1 MLIISSDQQNFI
13 NTDAILRDV
22 VKEDNNELA
31 SQKKQV
37 ESSEEAVL
45 IRFKIKL
52 EILSDELWENFV
64 KEKRDLLKLVVSDIL
79 FILNES
85 LLHLINYGSKSILAA
100 YVCSEKDLEILLPIY
115 ELVFGIRSSENEP
128 IYGKLIKHYF
138 QTHETLRFIELENKW
153 YFLIELCISMRYVN
167 VFSIEN
173 LKMFQKRTRY
183 GKSLISELMH
193 YAFPSTL
200 EIQDTINPSLFYDNV
215 YGLPESKISSFISPD
230 KLNTNLLPFQKKA
243 VEWMLKREKCIPNT
257 LDYGK
262 DNIPPT
268 WEASID
274 VDGKQIYYNKVY
286 GIICSSII
294 DVKNTFTD
302 IDGGILAEEMGL
314 GKTVEVI
321 ALILKNEKKKISESE
336 KVFDSYTESYVIAS
350 KTTLIITPISILQQ
364 WITEFSKLAP
374 HLKVLH
380 YVGLKN
386 LSSNLSIKD
395 LIEYD
400 VIITSYNVL
409 SFEIHHTKLMPERSL
424 RYGKKYIPKLSPLVQ
439 IQFWR
444 VCLDEAQ
451 MIETGVSNAS
461 LAALS
466 IPRVHAWCIT
476 GTPVRNS
483 LSDLYGLLLF
493 LRFYPFNCNKIWKRL
508 IDDPRNASAFVSLFK
523 LITCRHTKKYIGD
536 QVILPKQERIIL
548 LLDFTPI
555 EEHNYSFLLKQALEE
570 IGFNDQK
577 NPASIDWNFNDFK
590 DKMRHWLL
598 RLRQTCCQMQVGT
611 VNKMNLGGQLIMLSE
626 ALNVMLKKV
635 NDTIDNDERSL
646 YTLKFTIGR
655 LYESKNKPQ
664 EALDIWLPILKIVQ
678 DKMELFEQEIEK
690 IRQHSLIDSKNEI
703 KNSIDTID
711 ENTSTNYYST
721 EEKKTPIKS
730 IQTHIRHWRSLAHRL
745 TFFIAT
751 AYYQLG
757 NKEKEDEYY
766 SKAEQIR
773 REILSETESKALFLM
788 KKLSQRAENDDFI
801 TIPKLNLSEIINNI
815 HSSHNKSL
823 LDIIKKLNNQ
833 AEKINEWR
841 QKIIKLSLCALVD
854 HNENVTGEE
863 YIKSLD
869 IMEDAY
875 QYLEAL
881 RSAIASRIET
891 LNGEKSFLTIVET
904 QSRLSSQQTQLRHQ
918 LTYITEELRPTP
930 SLSLK
935 SIIDDLHIS
944 KQINDTNIEGKKY
957 RKIQNISN
965 FETYRLPE
973 ILKNEIKITVKLE
986 KEISDLSYLHNARIE
1001 YYRQL
1006 QIISDY
1012 VAELDE
1018 ELLEPQNYAK
1028 KMKELDEKIKSYELT
1043 IHSNQGR
1050 LRYLKYLSK
1059 ISSNK
1064 SEMDEICVICQNIFD
1079 FGILTECGHIFCKF
1093 CMMRWLTEHQ
1103 TCPSCK
1109 TEIKE
1114 TNYYNIVH
1122 NSSKTNNILKD
1133 PNIYSLNH
1141 QDSKK
1146 KYNEFNKM
1154 FLEIKNIKL
1163 KESYGVKVDMIV
1175 KHILWMRKGDSIGP
1189 KSVIFSQWKEMLDI
1203 LHHAFTNNGIKFSRL
1218 DTVITKSK
1226 KKGNIENDPVARFKN
1241 DNSIEVFMLHAR
1253 SQSAGLTLTNAT
1265 NVFLCEPLVNIAIE
1279 LQAIS
1284 RIHRIGQNKQ
1294 TFVWLYII
1302 RGTIEE
1308 KIVKLTEKK
1317 RAQFAERYN
1326 NTSKNLYDN
1335 SNLND
1340 LSEKELQK
1348 NINKLTD
1355 TTGEIIEN
1363 NALLY
1368 LWGKQ

>member
-1 MLIISSDQQNFI
+1 MLIIPSDQQNFI
-13 NTDAILRDV
+13 NTDVILKEV
-22 VKEDNNELA
+22 VKEDNNELI

-37 ESSEEAVL
+37 ESDKEAVL
-45 IRFKIKL
+45 VRFKIRL
-52 EILSDELWENFV
+52 EILDDELWKGIV
-64 KEKRDLLKLVVSDIL
+64 KERRELLKLGVSNI
-79 FILNES
+79 FFTLNES
-85 LLHLINYGSKSILAA
+85 LLHLINYESKSIIAA
-100 YVCSEKDLEILLPIY
+100 YVCSEADLEVLLPVY
-115 ELVFGIRSSENEP
+115 EFIFGIRSSYNDP
-128 IYGKLIKHYF
+128 IYGKLIKDYL
-138 QTHETLRFIELENKW
+138 QTYETMRFIELENKW
-153 YFLIELCISMRYVN
+153 HFMIELCISMRYITE
-167 VFSIEN
+167 FSIEN
-173 LKMFQKRTRY
+173 LKIFQKRTRY
-183 GKSLISELMH
+183 GKSLVSELMN

-200 EIQDTINPSLFYDNV
+200 EIQDTINMSLFYDNV
-215 YGLPESKISSFISPD
+215 CGLPKSKASNFISPD

-243 VEWMLKREKCIPNT
+243 VEWMLKREKCMPNT
-257 LDYGK
+257 LNSDE
-262 DNIPPT
+262 DDIPPT
-268 WEASID
+268 WEVSMD

-314 GKTVEVI
+314 GKTVEVV
-321 ALILKNEKKKISESE
+321 ALILKNEKKTASGSE
-336 KVFDSYTESYVIAS
+336 KVFDPYTESYVIAS
-350 KTTLIITPISILQQ
+350 KTTLIVTPISILQQ

-380 YVGLKN
+380 YVGVKN
-386 LSSNLSIKD
+386 SSSDLSIKD

-508 IDDPRNASAFVSLFK
+508 IDDSRNASAFISLFK

-536 QVILPKQERIIL
+536 EVILPKQERAIL
-548 LLDFTPI
+548 LLDFTPV

-577 NPASIDWNFNDFK
+577 NPASINWKFDDFK

-626 ALNVMLKKV
+626 ALDVMLKKV

-655 LYESKNKPQ
+655 LYEGKNKPQ
-664 EALDIWLPILKIVQ
+664 EALDIWLPILEIIY
-678 DKMELFEQEIEK
+678 DKMKLFEQEIEK
-690 IRQHSLIDSKNEI
+690 AKQHGLIDSKNEI
-703 KNSIDTID
+703 KNSMGTID
-711 ENTSTNYYST
+711 ENTNDNYYNT
-721 EEKKTPIKS
+721 EEKKVPIKS
-730 IQTHIRHWRSLAHRL
+730 IQTHIRHWRNLAHRF

-788 KKLSQRAENDDFI
+788 KKLSERAKNNEFV
-801 TIPKLNLSEIINNI
+801 TIQKMNISEIINKI
-815 HSSHNKSL
+815 HSSHDKSL
-823 LDIIKKLNNQ
+823 LNIIKKLNNQ
-833 AEKINEWR
+833 TDKINEWR
-841 QKIIKLSLCALVD
+841 RKIIELSLYALVD

-904 QSRLSSQQTQLRHQ
+904 QSRLSNQQTQLKHQ
-918 LTYITEELRPTP
+918 LTCITEELRPVP

-935 SIIDDLHIS
+935 SIIDNSYIS
-944 KQINDTNIEGKKY
+944 KQINDTNIKGKKY
-957 RKIQNISN
+957 RKIQSISN
-965 FETYRLPE
+965 FETYNLSE

-986 KEISDLSYLHNARIE
+986 KEISDLSYVHNARIE

-1006 QIISDY
+1006 QIISDC

-1059 ISSNK
+1059 TSNNE
-1064 SEMDEICVICQNIFD
+1064 SEIDKICVICQNIFD

-1093 CMMRWLTEHQ
+1093 CMMQWLTKHQ

-1109 TEIKE
+1109 AEIKE

-1122 NSSKTNNILKD
+1122 NNSKTNNIPKNS
-1133 PNIYSLNH
+1133 NIYSLN

-1146 KYNEFNKM
+1146 RSDEIDKM
-1154 FLEIKNIKL
+1154 FLEIKNIEL

-1218 DTVITKSK
+1218 DTIITKSG

-1241 DNSIEVFMLHAR
+1241 DSSIEVFMLHAR

-1308 KIVKLTEKK
+1308 RIVKLTEKK
-1317 RAQFAERYN
+1317 RAQFAEIYN
-1326 NTSKNLYDN
+1326 NTSKNSYNN

-1340 LSEKELQK
+1340 LSEIELQK
-1348 NINKLTD
+1348 NINKLTN

-1363 NALLY
+1363 NTLFY
-1368 LWGKQ
+1368 LWGK

>member
-1 MLIISSDQQNFI
+1 MLIIPSDQQNFI
-13 NTDAILRDV
+13 CTDAILRDIL
-22 VKEDNNELA
+22 KKDSNQLA
-31 SQKKQV
+31 SQKKQAQ
-37 ESSEEAVL
+37 SSEQAALVRFE
-45 IRFKIKL
+45 IRL
-52 EILSDELWENFV
+52 EILNDRLWEEFV
-64 KEKRDLLKLVVSDIL
+64 KERRDLLKLVDSNII
-79 FILNES
+79 FILDES
-85 LLHLINYGSKSILAA
+85 LLHLLNDESKSIIAA
-100 YVCSEKDLEILLPIY
+100 YVCSEEDLQVLLPVY
-115 ELVFGIRSSENEP
+115 EFIFGIGSSENEP
-128 IYGKLIKHYF
+128 MYGKLIKHYF
-138 QTHETLRFIELENKW
+138 QTHETLRFVEWENKW
-153 YFLIELCISMRYVN
+153 YFLVELCISMRYVTG
-167 VFSIEN
+167 FSIEN
-173 LKMFQKRTRY
+173 LKMFQKRTRS

-193 YAFPSTL
+193 YVFPSTL

-215 YGLPESKISSFISPD
+215 CGLQESGISSFTSPD
-230 KLNTNLLPFQKKA
+230 KLNTDLLPFQKKA

-257 LDYGK
+257 LDCHK
-262 DNIPPT
+262 ENIPPT
-268 WEASID
+268 WEASVD

-314 GKTVEVI
+314 GKTVEII
-321 ALILKNEKKKISESE
+321 ALILKNERKTISGSKKI
-336 KVFDSYTESYVIAS
+336 FDSYTESYVIEA

-364 WITEFSKLAP
+364 WISEFSKLAP
-374 HLKVLH
+374 HLKILH

-386 LSSNLSIKD
+386 SSSNFSTED

-400 VIITSYNVL
+400 VIITSYNTL
-409 SFEIHHTKLMPERSL
+409 RSL
-424 RYGKKYIPKLSPLVQ
+424 RYGKKYISKLSPLVQ

-508 IDDPRNASAFVSLFK
+508 VDDPRNASAFVSLFK

-536 QVILPKQERIIL
+536 EVILPKQERTIL

-555 EEHNYSFLLKQALEE
+555 EEHNYLFLLKQALQE

-577 NPASIDWNFNDFK
+577 SPASIDWNFDDFK

-611 VNKMNLGGQLIMLSE
+611 INKMNLGGQLIMLSE
-626 ALNVMLKKV
+626 ALDVMLKKV

-655 LYESKNKPQ
+655 LYESKSKPQ

-678 DKMELFEQEIEK
+678 DKMELFEQELGK
-690 IRQHSLIDSKNEI
+690 AKQHSLINSKNEI
-703 KNSIDTID
+703 KNAIDTID
-711 ENTSTNYYST
+711 ENSSTNYYNT
-721 EEKKTPIKS
+721 EEKKAPIKS
-730 IQTHIRHWRSLAHRL
+730 VQTHIRHWRSLAHRL
-745 TFFIAT
+745 AFFIAT
-751 AYYQLG
+751 AYYQSG

-773 REILSETESKALFLM
+773 REILSETESRALFLM
-788 KKLSQRAENDDFI
+788 KKLSQRVENDEFSP
-801 TIPKLNLSEIINNI
+801 IPKLNLSEIINNV
-815 HSSHNKSL
+815 HLSHNKSL
-823 LDIIKKLNNQ
+823 LVIIKKLNNQ
-833 AEKINEWR
+833 AERINEWR
-841 QKIIKLSLCALVD
+841 QKIIDLSLCALVD

-881 RSAIASRIET
+881 QSAIASRIET
-891 LNGEKSFLTIVET
+891 LKKSFLTIVET
-904 QSRLSSQQTQLRHQ
+904 QSRLSSQQTQLKHQ
-918 LTYITEELRPTP
+918 LTSITEKLRPTS

-944 KQINDTNIEGKKY
+944 KQINETDTEGKKY

-965 FETYRLPE
+965 FETYHLSE
-973 ILKNEIKITVKLE
+973 ILKNEIKITTKLE
-986 KEISDLSYLHNARIE
+986 KEISDLSHLHNARIE

-1006 QIISDY
+1006 QIISDS

-1018 ELLEPQNYAK
+1018 ELLEPQNYVK
-1028 KMKELDEKIKSYELT
+1028 KMKELEEKIKSYELT
-1043 IHSNQGR
+1043 IYSNQGR

-1059 ISSNK
+1059 TSSNE
-1064 SEMDEICVICQNIFD
+1064 SEIDKICVICQNIFD

-1093 CMMRWLTEHQ
+1093 CMMQWLTEHQ

-1114 TNYYNIVH
+1114 TDYYNIVH
-1122 NSSKTNNILKD
+1122 NNSKTNNIPKD
-1133 PNIYSLNH
+1133 SNIYSLNH
-1141 QDSKK
+1141 QVSQKK
-1146 KYNEFNKM
+1146 FDEINKM
-1154 FLEIKNIKL
+1154 FLEIKSIKL

-1189 KSVIFSQWKEMLDI
+1189 KSVIFSQWKEI
-1203 LHHAFTNNGIKFSRL
+1203 L
-1218 DTVITKSK
+1218 DTIITKSK

-1317 RAQFAERYN
+1317 REQFAKIYN
-1326 NTSKNLYDN
+1326 NTSKNLYNN

-1348 NINKLTD
+1348 NINKLTNI
-1355 TTGEIIEN
+1355 TGEIIEN

-1368 LWGKQ
+1368 LWGEP